1 MRSEVQP
8 APPSALGSGGEH
20 SGRAWLLAIRVPTL
34 SAAVVPVL
42 VGTALASRDYPVS
55 PLVFIVV
62 LLAAVLIQI
71 GTNLT
76 NDLFDFQK
84 GADTGARLGPV
95 RVVQA
100 GLLSQKQVAA
110 ASVLSFVAAAV
121 LGLYLVTVGGWPIV
135 AVGLTAMASGIA
147 YTGGPW
153 PLGYHGLGDLF
164 VFVFFG
170 IVAVVGTFYLQSG
183 IVTGAALLAS
193 LPVAMLVTA
202 ILAVNNLRDIDTDR
216 RAGKRTLAV
225 RFGRRATRLQY
236 SILVPGAYVIAAAL
250 WIAGANS
257 AWAML
262 PWLTLP
268 LGIRLVREV
277 WRGEGAPLN
286 HVLRRTAGLHL
297 GFGVLLAASFLL

>member
-1 MRSEVQP
+1 M
-8 APPSALGSGGEH
+8 
-20 SGRAWLLAIRVPTL
+20 LAIRVPTL

-42 VGTALASRDYPVS
+42 VGTALAVRFGHAH
-55 PLVFIVV
+55 PLTFLVI
-62 LLAAVLIQI
+62 LCAALLIQI

-84 GADTGARLGPV
+84 GADTGERLGPV

-100 GLLSQKQVAA
+100 GLLTQKQVAA
-110 ASVLSFVAAAV
+110 ASALSFGVAIA
-121 LGLYLVTVGGWPIV
+121 LGLYLALIGGWPIV
-135 AVGLTAMASGIA
+135 IIGLAAVASGIA

-170 IVAVVGTFYLQSG
+170 VVAVLGTFYLQSG
-183 IVTGAALLAS
+183 GINGAAMMAS

-202 ILAVNNLRDIDTDR
+202 ILVVNNLRDVATDR

-225 RFGRRATRLQY
+225 RLGPAATRVQY
-236 SILVPGAYVIAAAL
+236 TILVLGAYLIAASM
-250 WIAGANS
+250 WIGGLSS

-268 LGIRLVREV
+268 LGVRLVRDV
-277 WRGEGAPLN
+277 WKVEGPALN
-286 HVLRRTAGLHL
+286 RTLRQTAGLHL
-297 GFGVLLAASFLL
+297 IFGVLLAVSFVL